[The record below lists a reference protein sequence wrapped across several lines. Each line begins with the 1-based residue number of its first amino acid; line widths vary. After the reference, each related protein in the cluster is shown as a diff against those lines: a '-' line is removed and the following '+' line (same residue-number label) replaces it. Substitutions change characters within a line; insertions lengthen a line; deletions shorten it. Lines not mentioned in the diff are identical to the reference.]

1 MLDLQDMRRDYKRA
15 ELDEASVNASPFVQF
30 EQWFGDA
37 QNAELPEPNAMIVA
51 TVNTEGLPNIRA
63 VLLKIFDERGFV
75 FFTNYNSD
83 KAREIEQNP
92 NIAAE
97 FLWLDLERQ
106 VRILGR
112 CEKIS
117 KSESLGYFL
126 KRSRGSQ
133 IGAWVSDQSS
143 VISSRKFLAMQI
155 EKIKEK
161 FKNGEVPLPDFWGGY
176 RIVPQKIEFWQ
187 GRESRLHDRIL
198 YAQEQNGEWSIS
210 RLAP

>member
-15 ELDEASVNASPFVQF
+15 ELDEASVDANPFVQF
-30 EQWFGDA
+30 EKWFKDA
-37 QNAELPEPNAMIVA
+37 QSAEISEPNAMVVA
-51 TVNTEGLPNIRA
+51 TANAKGMPNIRA

-83 KAREIEQNP
+83 KAHEIRENP

-117 KSESLGYFL
+117 QTESLSYFM

-133 IGAWVSDQSS
+133 IGAWVSDQST

-161 FKNGEVPLPDFWGGY
+161 FKNGEVPLPNFWGGY
-176 RIVPQKIEFWQ
+176 RIIPQKIEFWQ

-198 YAQEQNGEWSIS
+198 YTQKKDGEWSIS